1 MNRLYCFSFLLA
13 YACFQQA
20 YAAVF
25 LVDAGRSSAS
35 FEVGYFPK
43 GKVTGLLHRVTG
55 KVEMDAQTKQGAG
68 EVVFD
73 MAMVET
79 GNIMT
84 NSFIRSSHIFDIK
97 KYPTMLFRPTRFDF
111 DGDYLSA
118 VNGDLVLHGVT
129 RSIRLEVKQFSCFDS
144 AVNNGE
150 YAACKGEFTTVVYR
164 SHFGMGH
171 YKFLVDDDVLI
182 DVTLAFDRIMP

>member
-1 MNRLYCFSFLLA
+1 MNKLYCLSFLLA

-25 LVDAGRSSAS
+25 LVDAARSSAS
-35 FEVGYFPK
+35 FEVGYFPS

-55 KVEMDAQTKQGAG
+55 KVEMDAKTKQGAG

-73 MAMVET
+73 MSMVET
-79 GNIMT
+79 GNGMT
-84 NSFIRSSHIFDIK
+84 NSFIRSSKIFDIK

-111 DGDYLSA
+111 DGEYLSA

-129 RSIRLEVKQFSCFDS
+129 RSIRLEVKQFSCADS
-144 AVNNGE
+144 GVDNGQ
-150 YAACKGEFTTVVYR
+150 YSACKGEFTTVVYR
-164 SHFGMGH
+164 SHFGMGR
-171 YKFLVDDDVLI
+171 YQFLVDDDVLI
-182 DVTLAFDRIMP
+182 DVTLAFDRHMP